1 MIRWITLLALCLMP
15 MLASAE
21 DVAIPPLQH
30 RVTDL
35 TATLTTEQQA
45 DLESRLAAFEAKK
58 GSQIAILIVP
68 TTQPEDIA
76 QYSIRVVEAWELGR
90 KGVDDGV
97 LVLLAKDDHRS
108 RIEVGY
114 GLEGA
119 LPDAIAKRIV
129 SDVMRPYFKQG
140 DFYGGLVAGTDKIV
154 VVIDGESLP
163 EAQRHAEKDLG
174 VNAMFVA
181 LMVAIVVGRLL
192 RSVLGNFVGGL
203 ASGGLVV
210 TLVYFL
216 GAGILVATVLGLL
229 AFFITLLGRQGL
241 HTGYGGGGF
250 GSGSGGGGFSGG
262 GGGFGGGGASGNW

>member
-1 MIRWITLLALCLMP
+1 MIRWITILTLCLMP
-15 MLASAE
+15 LLASAE
-21 DVAIPPLQH
+21 VAIPPLQH

-35 TATLTTEQQA
+35 TATLSIEQQA
-45 DLESRLAAFEAKK
+45 DLESRLAAIEAKK

-76 QYSIRVVEAWELGR
+76 QYSIRVVEAWKLGR

-119 LPDAIAKRIV
+119 LPDVIAKRIV

-140 DFYGGLVAGTDKIV
+140 DFYDGLVAGTDKIAA
-154 VVIDGESLP
+154 VIDGEPLP
-163 EAQRHAEKDLG
+163 EVKSHEAQGWDA
-174 VNAMFVA
+174 NAIFAVLVA
-181 LMVAIVVGRLL
+181 AIVVGGIL
-192 RSVLGNFVGGL
+192 RSLLGRFVGGL
-203 ASGGLVV
+203 ASGGLAAV
-210 TLVYFL
+210 LLYFL
-216 GAGILVATVLGLL
+216 GVGVLIAIVLGIL
-229 AFFITLLGRQGL
+229 AFFMTLASGQRLPI
-241 HTGYGGGGF
+241 GYGGGGF
-250 GSGSGGGGFSGG
+250 GGGSGGGGFSGG